1 MGKNANRRRSAVLLR
16 RYLRALSSRSEG
28 GPQSAIRSQQ
38 YEDIRSHNVYVPNRA
53 ARRHS
58 HERTAPAR

>member
-1 MGKNANRRRSAVLLR
+1 MGKNESRRRSAVLLR

-38 YEDIRSHNVYVPNRA
+38 YEDIRSHNVNVPNRA
-53 ARRHS
+53 ARRHEHAS
-58 HERTAPAR
+58 VAPTR